1 MNLQNFLHL
10 PLVCSFL
17 QSNIIYGFL
26 SLCVIILIFF
36 FFHIQVCLN
45 VILKK
50 HINKWCTI
58 IDIYFIWIVA
68 GKLDLNLNTWKYS
81 RMHNGSCHISCSY
94 TSWFQ
99 LLCCLFVI
107 AIFSFG
113 FFFSQFFNFSH
124 IYLWWLILSLFSSLP
139 FWSSVLLLS

>member
-1 MNLQNFLHL
+1 MCYHL
-10 PLVCSFL
+10 D
-17 QSNIIYGFL
+17 
-26 SLCVIILIFF
+26 FF

-68 GKLDLNLNTWKYS
+68 GKLDLNLSTWKYS

-124 IYLWWLILSLFSSLP
+124 IYLWWPVFFPSFLIKCVAFKLECLNRYLLQGWMLSTP
-139 FWSSVLLLS
+139 RIREWNRE